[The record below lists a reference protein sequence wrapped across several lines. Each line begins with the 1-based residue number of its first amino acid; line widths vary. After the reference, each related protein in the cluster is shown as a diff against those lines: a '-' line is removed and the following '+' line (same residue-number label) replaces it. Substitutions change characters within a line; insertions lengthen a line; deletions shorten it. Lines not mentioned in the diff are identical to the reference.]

1 MITQLDFR
9 FSHIQQHATQ
19 GMYLIPQNLS
29 TLSNA
34 IRDDIFVVY
43 EWALPAPQTF
53 YQEVE
58 LWKTKWRT
66 RGIHLPQTLKD
77 SLNSCDERL
86 FPNIYTCLHL
96 LMIIPVSTATVE
108 RSHSGLKIVKSK
120 LQSTM
125 GEGRLNALMLL
136 YVHKDI
142 TLDYG
147 KIIDIYANRY
157 PHRMR
162 FLNPMQQT

>member
-1 MITQLDFR
+1 
-9 FSHIQQHATQ
+9 
-19 GMYLIPQNLS
+19 MYLIPQNLS

-66 RGIHLPQTLKD
+66 RGIHLPQTLKV

-108 RSHSGLKIVKSK
+108 
-120 LQSTM
+120 
-125 GEGRLNALMLL
+125 
-136 YVHKDI
+136 
-142 TLDYG
+142 
-147 KIIDIYANRY
+147 
-157 PHRMR
+157 
-162 FLNPMQQT
+162 

>member
-1 MITQLDFR
+1 
-9 FSHIQQHATQ
+9 
-19 GMYLIPQNLS
+19 MYLIPQNLS

-34 IRDDIFVVY
+34 IRDDILVVY

-58 LWKTKWRT
+58 LRKTKWRT

-108 RSHSGLKIVKSK
+108 
-120 LQSTM
+120 
-125 GEGRLNALMLL
+125 
-136 YVHKDI
+136 
-142 TLDYG
+142 
-147 KIIDIYANRY
+147 
-157 PHRMR
+157 
-162 FLNPMQQT
+162 